1 MFPLSKTQQAL
12 VAQVGG
18 LVFAALVL
26 AILGHLYPLDRIVLW
41 LRANVQHY
49 QPWSTLLYPLMQ
61 ATCNLLLL
69 PAGVLIIA
77 SGFFFGL
84 WKGFA
89 LVLLGHLLGA
99 AAAFAI
105 SRTFARGLVEKFLQ
119 RRPQWIALDRAIERE
134 GWKIVFLSQLNPLF
148 PTSLI
153 NYGYGLTRMRF
164 WPCLGWIA
172 LGQAPGMFFYAY
184 LGRMGHIGYKL
195 WREGADAAPE
205 QVAVWI
211 AGLVASLGLT
221 LALGQLAMRL
231 LRETQNRAQD
241 APLLPADNTDD
252 AEPSGAL
259 DPAEEAA
266 ARYAPVTLGLDD
278 ARR

>member
-1 MFPLSKTQQAL
+1 MFPLSKPQKA
-12 VAQVGG
+12 VVIQVGG
-18 LVFAALVL
+18 LIGAALFL
-26 AILGHLYPLDRIVLW
+26 AVLGHLYPLDRIVLW

-49 QPWSTLLYPLMQ
+49 QPWSTLAYPFFQ
-61 ATCNLLLL
+61 AACNLLLL

-84 WKGFA
+84 WKGLA

-99 AAAFAI
+99 AAAFGI
-105 SRTFARGLVEKFLQ
+105 SRLLARGLVEKFLA
-119 RRPQWIALDRAIERE
+119 RRPEWIALDRAIERE

-195 WREGADAAPE
+195 WREGAEAAPE
-205 QVAVWI
+205 QFAVWI
-211 AGLVASLGLT
+211 AGLVVSLGLT

-231 LRETQNRAQD
+231 LRETQERPQTD
-241 APLLPADNTDD
+241 ALRLPADAPDGELAD
-252 AEPSGAL
+252 AGMRA
-259 DPAEEAA
+259 AEEEGGNAA
-266 ARYAPVTLGLDD
+266 AD
-278 ARR
+278 AR

>member
-1 MFPLSKTQQAL
+1 MLSLSKPQKAL
-12 VAQVGG
+12 VVQIAG
-18 LVFAALVL
+18 LLCAALFLTV
-26 AILGHLYPLDRIVLW
+26 LGHLYPLDRIVLW
-41 LRANVQHY
+41 LREHVREY
-49 QPWSTLLYPLMQ
+49 QPWSTLLYPLLQ
-61 ATCNLLLL
+61 AVCNLLLL

-84 WKGFA
+84 WKGLA

-99 AAAFAI
+99 AAAFWI
-105 SRTFARGLVEKFLQ
+105 SRTFARGLVERFLQ
-119 RRPQWIALDRAIERE
+119 RRPQWVALDGAIARE

-184 LGRMGHIGYKL
+184 LGRLGQFSYKL
-195 WREGADAAPE
+195 WREGADASPLQYA
-205 QVAVWI
+205 AWI
-211 AGLVASLGLT
+211 GGLLASLGLT

-231 LRETQNRAQD
+231 LRETQERALAD
-241 APLLPADNTDD
+241 AVNAPAASVAD
-252 AEPSGAL
+252 ALTRGRRRGLNAIACGRRPS
-259 DPAEEAA
+259 D
-266 ARYAPVTLGLDD
+266 
-278 ARR
+278 